1 MIGFRLACIPTSC
14 FAYLMF
20 VNRQYAVVAYISNS
34 FLLFSLSY
42 FRLADL
48 IDNNVPLPFELSLY
62 RIFRWIRIT
71 TTKKDASL
79 LPQKKKKNLYFFDFF
94 IFAGMDLGKAFV
106 VVEASQKVPTV
117 ILTSADALLLSGR
130 PGMLASS
137 CKATVAS
144 TSR

>member
-1 MIGFRLACIPTSC
+1 
-14 FAYLMF
+14 MF

-71 TTKKDASL
+71 TTKK
-79 LPQKKKKNLYFFDFF
+79 K
-94 IFAGMDLGKAFV
+94 
-106 VVEASQKVPTV
+106 T
-117 ILTSADALLLSGR
+117 LLSSHKRRKRICTFLNFYFCWNGFGKGVR
-130 PGMLASS
+130 RCGSQPKSANGNPHIRRRV
-137 CKATVAS
+137 VAFGPS
-144 TSR
+144 WNVGFLV